1 VIPSGTTCNAPI
13 YGIDFM
19 PTLSEVTSGSL
30 PTQQPVDG
38 ESLVPL
44 FSGATSLKRET
55 MYWHFPLYLAGK
67 DRQNFTPLRG
77 GHPTQGQGW
86 RAVPSSA
93 IRKGDW
99 KLIER
104 FETSNIEL
112 YNIKDDI
119 SEQNDLTTHHPEK
132 ATELLTDLKLWQRDT
147 QAIIPKDP
155 NTLYDAGYELS
166 IAQS

>member
-1 VIPSGTTCNAPI
+1 
-13 YGIDFM
+13 
-19 PTLSEVTSGSL
+19 L
-30 PTQQPVDG
+30 PTG
-38 ESLVPL
+38 HC
-44 FSGATSLKRET
+44 T
-55 MYWHFPLYLAGK
+55 
-67 DRQNFTPLRG
+67 QNFTPLRG